1 MISPSMMLMSGTMPP
16 SGVRLSCML
25 FTAPQEASVVTVVK
39 SAEFA
44 MPKRTS
50 LPSILPPDCSSLGRL
65 IDAKAGECGLP
76 LPSAQ

>member
-1 MISPSMMLMSGTMPP
+1 MPP

-25 FTAPQEASVVTVVK
+25 LTAPQDASVVTVVN

-50 LPSILPPDCSSLGRL
+50 LPSILPPAWRALGAV
-65 IDAKAGECGLP
+65 IDAQRGEGRIVLA
-76 LPSAQ
+76 PSAQ